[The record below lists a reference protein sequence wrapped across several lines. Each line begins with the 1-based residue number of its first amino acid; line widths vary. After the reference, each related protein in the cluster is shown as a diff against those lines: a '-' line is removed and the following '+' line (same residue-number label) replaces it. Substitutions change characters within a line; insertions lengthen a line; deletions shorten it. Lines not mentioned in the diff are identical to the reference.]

1 MWATPSV
8 ILKNNYVLGH
18 YVADYLL
25 NCSVYGLHLYLDA
38 LNHSYD
44 QQMSNFRNIKG
55 HVIIGVVLH
64 CQSNEFF

>member
-18 YVADYLL
+18 YVANYLL